1 MAALG
6 FDVFGGV
13 DAIGALGAPGVLG
26 AADAPDVFGAAA
38 TLAAADPTSVALTRW
53 GGIAV
58 VVVGV
63 IVLVMRWWRD
73 R

>member
-6 FDVFGGV
+6 F
-13 DAIGALGAPGVLG
+13 
-26 AADAPDVFGAAA
+26 DVFGAAA

>member
-1 MAALG
+1 MSAMPVD
-6 FDVFGGV
+6 FDVI
-13 DAIGALGAPGVLG
+13 AAASTLAE
-26 AADAPDVFGAAA
+26 ADA
-38 TLAAADPTSVALTRW
+38 TSIALTRW

-63 IVLVMRWWRD
+63 IVILMRWWRD